1 MGQITTPLVV
11 GLTVLVARV
20 VLCQKQEESQNQS
33 QHHLVRRQTVDPLA
47 LYDFLT
53 DDANAINSGLVVFA
67 QSFFLSLVLSTA
79 SIAYTAF
86 RGSAISTDLDIAGL
100 VKVLTSD
107 EEAAKNI
114 LVTMG
119 YAVSASLAWIFFSQL
134 GEPTTTTKKRVGE
147 QENKQDGWLSI
158 PNLVDRQGGF
168 DIFGILDGALNY
180 GIILRTIVLN
190 IIASS
195 SFIAFWVAL
204 SLLPDRATSR
214 KRRSLPRMADASDY
228 RPANSD
234 FRLASRDYRDGRGLF
249 GVSET
254 WRDSYTAGHR
264 IWSTDAR
271 LL

>member
-1 MGQITTPLVV
+1 MG
-11 GLTVLVARV
+11 
-20 VLCQKQEESQNQS
+20 
-33 QHHLVRRQTVDPLA
+33 
-47 LYDFLT
+47 
-53 DDANAINSGLVVFA
+53 SGLVVFA

-147 QENKQDGWLSI
+147 QEDKQDGWLSI

-204 SLLPDRATSR
+204 SLLPDRASASASTRR
-214 KRRSLPRMADASDY
+214 KRRGLERSYSSSGHIPAAIYSSTSLTEGWREGY
-228 RPANSD
+228 VR
-234 FRLASRDYRDGRGLF
+234 RYRDP
-249 GVSET
+249 GVLST
-254 WRDSYTAGHR
+254 RLGGHR
-264 IWSTDAR
+264 FNR
-271 LL
+271 LRL

>member
-1 MGQITTPLVV
+1 MTSPLVV

-20 VLCQKQEESQNQS
+20 VLGQQPEENE
-33 QHHLVRRQTVDPLA
+33 HHLVRRQTVDPLA

-53 DDANAINSGLVVFA
+53 DDANAINSGLVIFA

-134 GEPTTTTKKRVGE
+134 GEPASRKRVGE
-147 QENKQDGWLSI
+147 QGEQQEGWLSL
-158 PNLVDRQGGF
+158 PHLVDRQGGF
-168 DIFGILDGALNY
+168 DIFAILDGALNY

-195 SFIAFWVAL
+195 SFIAFWVVL
-204 SLLPDRATSR
+204 SLLPDRASSR
-214 KRRSLPRMADASDY
+214 RRRSLASIGDY
-228 RPANSD
+228 RPAGIDSRNS
-234 FRLASRDYRDGRGLF
+234 RGLF
-249 GVSET
+249 GVSEN
-254 WRDSYTAGHR
+254 WRDSYTEGQR
-264 IWSTDAR
+264 IWSLDDR
-271 LL
+271 